1 MNEKVASQLLD
12 KIQQFSDEHPDLVK
26 GMLAG
31 GGIGALGGAMLTGD
45 DPNDPNESA
54 MSRVMRRVKNGL
66 IGGALGAGAVGGIGY
81 GLNTIG
87 NSLPKDDVSPEH
99 EVGHSGVVR
108 GLGALG
114 LGGAGAEI
122 ARRRRNNA
130 ASDIVN
136 ALNENGANK
145 IKATSGSQA
154 RAALE
159 RLNGVGGTEGKPK
172 AWYDIWSKH
181 TKSKAGGDKLFGDV
195 THAFGST
202 DAASKALQEAGIN
215 LDSRLAGNTQGLGK
229 LTKFLSDH
237 GVGTSRLMDSAAHPV
252 SSSAYRALN
261 SVVKHLG
268 RNKLIYGLGAAGATL
283 PEAIDYGL
291 SKLGPNL
298 EETALN

>member
-122 ARRRRNNA
+122 ARRQKNNA

-136 ALNENGANK
+136 SLNENGAK

-159 RLNGVGGTEGKPK
+159 RLSNVGGTEGTPK
-172 AWYDIWSKH
+172 AWYDIFSKH
-181 TKSKAGGDKLFGDV
+181 TEGTASGDKLLSDV
-195 THAFGST
+195 TSKFGSPE
-202 DAASKALQEAGIN
+202 AASKALQEAGIN

-229 LTKFLSDH
+229 LTKFLSDR
-237 GVGTSRLMDSAAHPV
+237 GIDTGRVLNSAKHPV

-261 SVVKHLG
+261 SAVKHLG
-268 RNKLIYGLGAAGATL
+268 RNKLVYGLGAAGAAL